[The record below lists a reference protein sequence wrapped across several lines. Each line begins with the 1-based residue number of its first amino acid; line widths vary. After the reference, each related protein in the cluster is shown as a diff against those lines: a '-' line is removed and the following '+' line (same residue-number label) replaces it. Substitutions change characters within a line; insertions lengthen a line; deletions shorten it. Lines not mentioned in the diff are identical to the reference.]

1 MQLTCSPHS
10 LSGQQVRKVRKSSN
24 FADFSRRRRH
34 RGNFANFVIVGRCT
48 VADDQITS
56 FYVSRNHHRFLILFQ
71 SLDGEFHSLFVA
83 TANLLRS

>member
-1 MQLTCSPHS
+1 M
-10 LSGQQVRKVRKSSN
+10 
-24 FADFSRRRRH
+24 
-34 RGNFANFVIVGRCT
+34 
-48 VADDQITS
+48 ADDQITS